1 MQKVLLK
8 KVIKIKIKIFNF
20 TKNLIYFCIIG
31 KQPENKKKKV
41 DVQSNQDNTR
51 KSGIIFIIYL
61 IYFNYFYF
69 INFIFILIIP
79 I

>member
-31 KQPENKKKKV
+31 KQPENKKKK
-41 DVQSNQDNTR
+41 
-51 KSGIIFIIYL
+51 
-61 IYFNYFYF
+61 
-69 INFIFILIIP
+69 
-79 I
+79 